1 MGRSGDGRLDP
12 TMGETTT
19 MNPEE
24 YEGAFMMIA
33 HAGNAKSNGMLAIR
47 AAREGNLT
55 SARELLAEADKD
67 LHSAH
72 VTQTEML
79 TEEARG
85 NAVKVN
91 IILVHAQ
98 DHLTGAMLVRDLAE
112 EFIHLYQRLL
122 TPAV

>member
-1 MGRSGDGRLDP
+1 
-12 TMGETTT
+12 
-19 MNPEE
+19 MNPED
-24 YEGAFMMIA
+24 YEGAFMMISY
-33 HAGNAKSNGMLAIR
+33 AGNAKSNGMLAIR
-47 AAREGNLT
+47 AARGGDFDK
-55 SARELLAEADKD
+55 ARELLAEADSD